1 MDKLINKAPNDL
13 TDYRIVKLSDGSTLV
28 GSISLDKEFLRIQN
42 PLQLIT
48 TPRMTDHG
56 IKDDNTLAPWV
67 PFTNDKM
74 FVIPKEKVMVISRAA
89 KELANYYDVI
99 LTKLQQTKVKAVYSA
114 EEINKIMDIAD
125 RLEKQL
131 RDGEE
136 DDVGGKGVHDGGV
149 IDVCN
154 GGLPKAGRTP
164 CKVYGR
170 PLRGQGNGHHAP
182 VLVGARGVFGLALD
196 LWKEQ
201 VSRPEH
207 QRPGLVP

>member
-89 KELANYYDVI
+89 KELASYYDVI
-99 LTKLQQTKVKAVYSA
+99 LAKLQQTKIKAAYSPQ
-114 EEINKIMDIAD
+114 EINKIMEIAEQLD
-125 RLEKQL
+125 EEMKQ
-131 RDGEE
+131 REE
-136 DDVGGKGVHDGGV
+136 EESLLYDETITKTIH
-149 IDVCN
+149 
-154 GGLPKAGRTP
+154 
-164 CKVYGR
+164 
-170 PLRGQGNGHHAP
+170 
-182 VLVGARGVFGLALD
+182 
-196 LWKEQ
+196 
-201 VSRPEH
+201 
-207 QRPGLVP
+207 

>member
-89 KELANYYDVI
+89 KELASYYDVI
-99 LTKLQQTKVKAVYSA
+99 LHKLQQTKIKAAYSA
-114 EEINKIMDIAD
+114 QEVKKILEIAEELDEE
-125 RLEKQL
+125 LKQK
-131 RDGEE
+131 EE
-136 DDVGGKGVHDGGV
+136 EENLLYDETITKTIH
-149 IDVCN
+149 
-154 GGLPKAGRTP
+154 
-164 CKVYGR
+164 
-170 PLRGQGNGHHAP
+170 
-182 VLVGARGVFGLALD
+182 
-196 LWKEQ
+196 
-201 VSRPEH
+201 
-207 QRPGLVP
+207 